1 MTALSAAAVT
11 ARQGVALA
19 EVLAPPTVNAT
30 WEPVTLSVTQR
41 HDLLDVWT
49 TMFEDVYV
57 HYSQKRA
64 LYGFDPLRALAAL
77 RRQIPFLESAEFLRE
92 LTLLVNRLRDQHT
105 QLYVDAA
112 AADLTPYVAALP
124 FLAEVYGPYL
134 TPTYVVTKVTE
145 DLADARPDADTDFGV
160 GARLTTWNGV
170 PFGRTVDLYAETLTG
185 GRPDARRARA
195 LETLTQRPLQYLPP
209 PDELWVDI
217 GYRLADDPEG
227 APDRTIRLEWRAIAP
242 AKAITA
248 DNLIALRTRRA
259 IDATSEAARRARKLL
274 FATALWDTDDAN
286 RPAAKADDWIPTTFA
301 DAISARRIRTSHG
314 TFGYLRLW
322 TFDVDSTHRYVEAVA
337 DVLRQLP
344 RKGLIIDLRS
354 NPGGVIDATEQLLQ
368 LFVPKAIAPARF
380 ALRATPAIATMAG
393 ADGNGADLA
402 DWADSTRLAHELG
415 EEFSQHLP
423 ISSSDSFAD
432 RSRVYR
438 GPVVA
443 VVNANTFSCGDLF
456 AAGIADYRI
465 GQVVSVGEATGA
477 GGANVWT
484 SDDIEYAYHAAKL
497 PLADIPPGIGFT
509 VSVRRM
515 TRSGQAAGLAVE
527 DIGVSGDERYDM
539 TETDLTDGNT
549 DLAEFCTRLL
559 IST

>member
-1 MTALSAAAVT
+1 MATLSKQAIEARRGRALTDVLSPSA
-11 ARQGVALA
+11 G
-19 EVLAPPTVNAT
+19 AT
-30 WEPVTLSVTQR
+30 WTPVTLSVTQR
-41 HDLLDVWT
+41 HDLIDVWM
-49 TMFEDVYV
+49 TMFTDVYV
-57 HYSQKRA
+57 HYTQKRA
-64 LYGFDPLRALAAL
+64 LYGFDPIRALTAL
-77 RRQIPFLESAEFLRE
+77 RRQIPFLDSAEFLRE

-105 QLYVDAA
+105 QLYVSAA
-112 AADLTPYVAALP
+112 EADLTPYVAALP
-124 FLAEVYGPYL
+124 FLAEVCGPYL
-134 TPTYVVTKVTE
+134 SPVYVVTKVTE
-145 DLADARPDADTDFGV
+145 DIDDPDFAV
-160 GARLTTWNGV
+160 GARLITWNGV

-209 PDELWVDI
+209 PDELWVEI
-217 GYRLADDPEG
+217 GYRLPGDAEDR
-227 APDRTIRLEWRAIAP
+227 PDRSTRFAWRAIAP

-248 DNLIALRTRRA
+248 NDLVAVRTRRA

-274 FATALWDTDDAN
+274 FATALWDRDAAAD
-286 RPAAKADDWIPTTFA
+286 RPSAKAGDWIATTFA
-301 DAISARRIRTSHG
+301 DAISARRVRTSHG

-322 TFDVDSTHRYVEAVA
+322 TFDVDNTSRYVEAVA
-337 DVLRQLP
+337 AVLRQLP

-354 NPGGVIDATEQLLQ
+354 NPGGVIDATEKLLQ
-368 LFVPKAIAPARF
+368 LFVDKAIDPTRF
-380 ALRATPAIATMAG
+380 ALRATPAMVEIAE

-402 DWADSTRLAHELG
+402 DWATSTRLAYELG

-423 ISSSDSFAD
+423 ISNADDFGD

-456 AAGIADYRI
+456 AAGIADYGI
-465 GQVVSVGEATGA
+465 GQIVSVGEGTGA

-484 SDDIEYAYHAAKL
+484 SEDLQYAYFAARRPL
-497 PLADIPPGIGFT
+497 PPIPPGISFT

-515 TRSGQAAGLAVE
+515 TRSGESAGLAVE

-539 TETDLTDGNT
+539 SEADLTGGNA
-549 DLAEFCTRLL
+549 DLAEFCGRLL
-559 IST
+559 AST

>member
-1 MTALSAAAVT
+1 MAALSTEAIE
-11 ARQGVALA
+11 ARQGVALT
-19 EVLAPPTVNAT
+19 EVLKPATVDAT
-30 WEPVTLSVTQR
+30 WEPSNLSVTQR
-41 HDLLDVWT
+41 HDLIDVWMA
-49 TMFEDVYV
+49 MFSDVYV
-57 HYSQKRA
+57 HYTQKRA
-64 LYGFDPLRALAAL
+64 LYGFDPLRGLLAL
-77 RRQIPFLESAEFLRE
+77 RRQIPYLDSADFLRE
-92 LTLLVNRLRDQHT
+92 LKLLINRLRDQHT

-112 AADLTPYVAALP
+112 SADLTSYVAALP
-124 FLAEVYGPYL
+124 FLVEAYGPYR
-134 TPTYVVTKVTE
+134 TPTYVVTKISGDVV
-145 DLADARPDADTDFGV
+145 DADFTVGV
-160 GARLTTWNGV
+160 RLTTWNGV
-170 PFGRTVDLYAETLTG
+170 PFGRAVDLYAETLTG

-209 PDELWVDI
+209 PDELWVDV
-217 GYRLADDPEG
+217 GYRLPADPLNE
-227 APDRTIRLEWRAIAP
+227 PDRSIRFEWRAIEP
-242 AKAITA
+242 AKAVTA
-248 DNLIALRTRRA
+248 DDLIVLRTRRA

-274 FATALWDTDDAN
+274 FATALWDQDGVN
-286 RPAAKADDWIPTTFA
+286 RRAAKGNDWIAATYA
-301 DAISARRIRTSHG
+301 DAISARRIKTSHG

-322 TFDVDSTHRYVEAVA
+322 TFDVDNTNRYVEAVA
-337 DVLRQLP
+337 GVLRQLP

-354 NPGGVIDATEQLLQ
+354 NPGGVIDAAEQLLQ
-368 LFVPKAIAPARF
+368 LFVAKAISPARF
-380 ALRATPAIATMAG
+380 ALRATPAMVEIAE

-402 DWADSTRLAHELG
+402 DWATSTRVASDLG

-423 ISSSDSFAD
+423 ISNPDNFGD

-456 AAGIADYRI
+456 AAGIADYGI
-465 GQVVSVGEATGA
+465 GQVVSLGEGTGA

-484 SDDIEYAYHAAKL
+484 SDDIEYAYHAAKRPL
-497 PLADIPPGIGFT
+497 PHIPPGISFT

-515 TRSGQAAGLAVE
+515 TRSGQSVGLAVE

-559 IST
+559 TST